1 LLKVLYGQLPLKE
14 GEGEV
19 VGFDLKLRASDIP
32 NLRRRLGIVFQDFQ
46 F

>member
-19 VGFDLKLRASDIP
+19 VGFDLKKLRASDVP
-32 NLRRRLGIVFQDFQ
+32 TLEED
-46 F
+46 